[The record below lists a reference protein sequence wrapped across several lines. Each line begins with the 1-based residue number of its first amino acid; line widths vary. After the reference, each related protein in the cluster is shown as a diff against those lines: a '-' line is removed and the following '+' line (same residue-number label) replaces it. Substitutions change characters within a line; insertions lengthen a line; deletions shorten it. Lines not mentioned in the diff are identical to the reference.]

1 MDPAGGFRHLNGAG
15 EGRAVRNRAGHLV
28 AGEEPRHDDPDD
40 DARVHLLEDLGDHCD
55 HPVPTDLAPAQGHA
69 GIHHGA
75 DDRGD
80 LTSHDRPDTH
90 AHDGHEDPDHRTDDR
105 ADHRGDHLAD
115 DGRDDETNVYF
126 ADFFDDAADDDGDDL
141 ADDLSDH
148 DQDPDARA
156 DPDR

>member
-75 DDRGD
+75 DDRAD

-90 AHDGHEDPDHRTDDR
+90 AHDGHEDPDHRTDD
-105 ADHRGDHLAD
+105 RGDHLAD